1 MLPDVIT
8 CPICGTLI
16 SSANVKSETSKLHI
30 FATNDPD
37 NVFKGQGFSVRH
49 VRLRKLRYVTLFD
62 PKFI

>member
-49 VRLRKLRYVTLFD
+49 VSCENCGYVMLFD